1 MTRRLLTIAAAGA
14 LALTGMACGGD
25 DAGSPG
31 SPQGQ
36 VAAQLIEE
44 AGDDG
49 MTVDE
54 GCVRRV
60 TADLSDAD
68 ARALLEDN
76 EEELSMEGGLKLFEL
91 FECIDLDFD
100 FDLDD
105 LDFDDLDFDD

>member
-1 MTRRLLTIAAAGA
+1 MARRLLTIGAAVALTAAGV
-14 LALTGMACGGD
+14 ACGGD
-25 DAGSPG
+25 DAGSPT

-36 VAAQLIEE
+36 VATQLIQE
-44 AGDDG
+44 AGEDG
-49 MTVDE
+49 MDVDE
-54 GCVRRV
+54 ACVRRV

-105 LDFDDLDFDD
+105 LDFDD